1 MPPSSR
7 SPIAREAVFII
18 SADYARFTGGWAY
31 DARLLAELRG
41 RGWTIRDAIAPA
53 GFPTPDAAAI
63 AATAQLLSA
72 LPDRTLVLSDQLVV
86 NVLPD
91 IMAAEAGR
99 LVLVPIVHHPLAL
112 EGGLAEDVRAA
123 FARGER
129 RALAAARLVITTSSA
144 TADTLARDYGV
155 PRERMIVAQP
165 GFDQKPAS
173 AGSRSGPPFLLN
185 IGAVVPRKDHG
196 TLIAALAG
204 LRDRAWRL
212 AIVGNTTRAADHV
225 AALRQQIAASGLGD
239 RVDLMGEMDQDAL
252 GQLWP
257 ATDLFVSSSIHEG
270 FGMAVGEAIGRGV
283 PVVTTEAGAVTEW
296 LDRRAGIVV
305 GVGDTGALRAAIARV
320 LDEPKY
326 REQLRRGALQ
336 ARTALPSWAEAGEI
350 VDAALSRL
358 I

>member
-1 MPPSSR
+1 M
-7 SPIAREAVFII
+7 IATSQRQAVFVI
-18 SADYARFTGGWAY
+18 SADYARFTGGWIY
-31 DARLLAELRG
+31 DARLLTELRA
-41 RGWTIRDAIAPA
+41 RGWTIHDAVAPG
-53 GFPTPDAAAI
+53 GFPMPDTAAI
-63 AATAQLLSA
+63 AATARLLSE

-91 IMAAEAGR
+91 VMAAEANR

-112 EGGLAEDVRAA
+112 ESGLPDGVRDA
-123 FARGER
+123 FAQKEQ

-144 TADTLARDYGV
+144 TANTLARDYGV
-155 PRERMIVAQP
+155 PRERMIVARP
-165 GFDQKPAS
+165 GFDQKPA
-173 AGSRSGPPFLLN
+173 ATGSRGGPPFLLN

-225 AALRQQIAASGLGD
+225 AALRRQIAASGLGE
-239 RVDLMGEMDQDAL
+239 RVDLMGELDQDAL

-257 ATDLFVSSSIHEG
+257 DVDLFVSSSIHEG

-305 GVGDTGALRAAIARV
+305 GVGDTGALRRAIARV
-320 LDEPKY
+320 LDDASY
-326 REQLRRGALQ
+326 REQLRQGAQQ

-350 VDAALSRL
+350 VDADLSRL

>member
-1 MPPSSR
+1 VSSIVPGLR
-7 SPIAREAVFII
+7 QAVFVI

-31 DARLLAELRG
+31 DSRLLTELRG
-41 RGWTIRDAIAPA
+41 RGWTIPDAVAPA

-63 AATAQLLSA
+63 AATARLLSA

-91 IMAAEAGR
+91 IMEAEAER

-123 FARGER
+123 FAQKER

-144 TADTLARDYGV
+144 TADTLAGDYGV
-155 PRERMIVAQP
+155 PRARMITARP
-165 GFDQKPAS
+165 GFDKRPAS
-173 AGSRSGPPFLLN
+173 GGSRRGPSFLLN

-196 TLIAALAG
+196 TLIAALSG
-204 LRDRAWRL
+204 LRDRDWRL

-225 AALRQQIAASGLGD
+225 AALRAQIAASGLGD
-239 RVDLMGEMDQDAL
+239 RVDLVGELDQDAL

-257 ATDLFVSSSIHEG
+257 DVDLFVSSSIHEG

-305 GVGDTGALRAAIARV
+305 GVGDPDTLRSAIARV

-326 REQLRRGALQ
+326 REQLRQGALQ
-336 ARTALPSWAEAGEI
+336 ARNALPSWAEAGAI
-350 VDAALSRL
+350 VDQALL
-358 I
+358 QLT